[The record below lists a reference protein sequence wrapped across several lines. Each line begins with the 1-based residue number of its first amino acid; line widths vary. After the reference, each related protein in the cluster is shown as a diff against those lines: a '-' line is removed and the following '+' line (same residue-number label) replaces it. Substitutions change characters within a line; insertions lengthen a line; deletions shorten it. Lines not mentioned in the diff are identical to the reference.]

1 VIEAGATAAQTR
13 YWLDDGPPIRY
24 APSASVLYAI
34 EQRPSTRPVGSTAA
48 SVLSLSDPVYDPAEV
63 SRAAPAAQQSAGAL
77 RDSAGGLT
85 RNGYVR
91 AGGSLERLP
100 GTAAE
105 TDAIRAAFAAA
116 PSAGAVEVL
125 QRFDATEPKLRA
137 GMTDKRY
144 LHLATHGLVDEG
156 RGALF
161 AALATT
167 PPPTE
172 AAQPENDGFLQ
183 LHEIYQL
190 RLSTVDLAVLSAC
203 ETNVGDGASGEGPFA
218 LSRGFLAAGAR
229 RVVASQWAVED
240 RSTAELVG
248 RLFQGIAAAEQKAER
263 LDFARVLRDAKRA
276 VRSRPGWENPYF
288 WAPFVLTGAR

>member
-1 VIEAGATAAQTR
+1 
-13 YWLDDGPPIRY
+13 
-24 APSASVLYAI
+24 
-34 EQRPSTRPVGSTAA
+34 
-48 SVLSLSDPVYDPAEV
+48 VLSLSDPIYDAAEV
-63 SRAAPAAQQSAGAL
+63 AQAFKVRQQAASQNK
-77 RDSAGGLT
+77 DSIELT

-105 TDAIRAAFAAA
+105 TDAIRAAFRAT
-116 PSAGAVEVL
+116 PSLGALEIL
-125 QRFDATEPKLRA
+125 QRLEATEQQLRNGLA
-137 GMTDKRY
+137 GKRY

-167 PPPTE
+167 PTATEMPP
-172 AAQPENDGFLQ
+172 PEDDGFLQ

-190 RLSTVDLAVLSAC
+190 RLAEVELAVLSAC
-203 ETNVGDGASGEGPFA
+203 ETNVGSGASGEGPFA

-240 RSTAELVG
+240 RSTADLMG
-248 RLFQGIAAAEQKAER
+248 HLFEGIASAEQRGQRVEY
-263 LDFARVLRDAKRA
+263 ARVLRDAKRA
-276 VRSRPGWENPYF
+276 VRARAGWESPYF
-288 WAPFVLTGAR
+288 WAPFVLTGSR